1 MAMAIDAADRLKPES
16 TSLPPGRRA
25 ALPALALWLALAIGL
40 MMGLMPRATAAS
52 TETVRVASKRFTES
66 YIVGEILRLTMAP
79 VAQVRHLRGL
89 GNTSIVFQALL
100 AGEVDLY
107 PEYSGTLETE
117 ILKLPQPASA
127 QAVQAALARQGLT
140 IAQRLGYD
148 NGYAIAMR
156 EAVAQKL
163 GIETLDDLARHP
175 ELRLGLSHE
184 FIGRADGWPG
194 LAQAYGLRQQPTGLD
209 HGLAYQALEQ
219 GKIDAMDVYGTDAR
233 IQSLGLR
240 LLADDRHYFPRYDAI
255 VIARQDLAQRAPQA
269 WQRLQTLAGRISQQD
284 MIRMNAAA
292 ELQGQDFTSIA
303 RGFLEQGH
311 GQEKAQAQAPAPQ
324 GFMARL
330 FGPDLPR
337 LALQH
342 SLLVL
347 ASVLLAS
354 IVAIPLGVAAARLPR
369 LGRILLP
376 LAGMLQTIPSL
387 AMLAMLIPLVG
398 GIGLWPAVLALLL
411 YALLPVMGNTA
422 TGMLALPPGLRQAG
436 LALGLKPSQVLL
448 HIELPLAAPTI
459 LSGMRTATIINIGTA
474 TIAAFIGAGGFGERI
489 VTGLAL
495 NDTDLLLAGA
505 LPAAAMALLA
515 QLAFALVERRL
526 QSYRS

>member
-1 MAMAIDAADRLKPES
+1 MARAI
-16 TSLPPGRRA
+16 PPARA
-25 ALPALALWLALAIGL
+25 FRPARWLALAL
-40 MMGLMPRATAAS
+40 LTALLLGSAAGVKAEDQES
-52 TETVRVASKRFTES
+52 VKVASKRFTES

-79 VAQVRHLRGL
+79 VAQVRHVQGL
-89 GNTSIVFQALL
+89 GNTSIVFQALQ

-107 PEYSGTLETE
+107 PEYSGTLESE
-117 ILKLPQPASA
+117 ILKLPAPVDQK
-127 QAVQAALARQGLT
+127 AVQAALARQGLT
-140 IAQRLGYD
+140 IALRLGYE
-148 NGYAIAMR
+148 NGYSIAMR
-156 EAVAQKL
+156 EQRARDL
-163 GIETLDDLARHP
+163 GIRTLGDLARHP

-184 FIGRADGWPG
+184 FIGRDDGWPG
-194 LAQAYGLRQQPTGLD
+194 LSQRYGLRATVTGLD

-240 LLADDRHYFPRYDAI
+240 VLVDDLHYFPRYDAI

-269 WQRLQTLAGRISQQD
+269 WNKLQTLAGRISQQD

-292 ELQGQDFTSIA
+292 ELQGQDFTRIA
-303 RGFLEQGH
+303 RGFL
-311 GQEKAQAQAPAPQ
+311 AQAQGQASGQAQAQTPAPVKQ
-324 GFMARL
+324 GFMAKL

-342 SLLVL
+342 GLLVL

-354 IVAIPLGVAAARLPR
+354 ILGIPLGVAAARLPW

-398 GIGLWPAVLALLL
+398 GIGLLPAVLALLL

-422 TGMLALPPGLRQAG
+422 TGMLGLPKGLPQAG
-436 LALGLKPSQVLL
+436 LALGLTPGQVLR
-448 HIELPLAAPTI
+448 HIELPLAAPMI
-459 LSGMRTATIINIGTA
+459 VSGMRTATIINIGTA

-495 NDTDLLLAGA
+495 NDTGLLLAGA
-505 LPAAAMALLA
+505 IPAAAMALLA
-515 QLAFALVERRL
+515 QGGFALLERRL
-526 QSYRS
+526 QRA